1 MQPPHSVAHDRA
13 LGRALVWLRRDL
25 RVEDHAALYHA
36 LTAARQVWCAFVFDR
51 AILDALPRADRR
63 VEFIR
68 DSLVEVDGNMGML
81 LADLINGIDLGTTEQ
96 VQVLG
101 ADLYQELKDFLHSPA
116 HNN

>member
-1 MQPPHSVAHDRA
+1 MFNPSSPRTQLISTLSRIRHEWQDAAGSNS
-13 LGRALVWLRRDL
+13 LIE
-25 RVEDHAALYHA
+25 VE
-36 LTAARQVWCAFVFDR
+36 
-51 AILDALPRADRR
+51 
-63 VEFIR
+63 
-68 DSLVEVDGNMGML
+68 GNMGML